1 MSRSLKTI
9 RNLLFRIGSLA
20 AIILIAT
27 QIYQVYQEFH
37 SRTLSIELYWP
48 LLLALVIVSGS
59 IFQQIEAWLI
69 LMRSLEVSLPRHD
82 ARFGYSLSFLA
93 RYIPGTIWGYLS
105 RSEWLWQNYQVS
117 YLRSNYASLLEILS
131 GVFSSLLAI
140 GFGSL
145 LTGAFAGYKGISL
158 SFILIPFIFW
168 LLLLSRFSFSAR
180 IKTLLHLESDRPDPI
195 TFRSWVFILFLLLV
209 NWLYFGLC
217 LFLVGWSMGAWKID
231 QFPSLWILLTTDYS
245 IAWLAGFLVLFF
257 PSGLGVRE
265 FVLTTLL
272 VKHFQIAPGMAQG
285 IALMMRLTM
294 TLAEL
299 ASLLVMAA
307 LKFYTDRA
315 LQTPKKN
322 HTTFG

>member
-1 MSRSLKTI
+1 MSRT
-9 RNLLFRIGSLA
+9 LLILRKLVFRLGSLA
-20 AIILIAT
+20 AVLLIAI

-37 SRTLSIELYWP
+37 SRTLSIQRYWP
-48 LLLALVIVSGS
+48 ILLALGIICGS
-59 IFQQIEAWLI
+59 IFQQIEAWLM
-69 LMRSLEVSLPRHD
+69 LMRSLEVTLPRHD
-82 ARFGYSLSFLA
+82 ARFGYALSFLA

-117 YLRSNYASLLEILS
+117 YLRSNYASILEILS
-131 GVFSSLLAI
+131 GAFSSLLAI
-140 GFGSL
+140 GVGSL
-145 LTGAFAGYKGISL
+145 LTGSFAGYEGILL
-158 SFILIPFIFW
+158 SIILIPFIFW
-168 LLLLSRFSFSAR
+168 LLILSRYSLSPR
-180 IKTLLHLESDRPDPI
+180 IKALLHLESDRPDHI
-195 TFRSWVFILFLLLV
+195 TFRSWIIILFLLLV

-217 LFLVGWSMGAWKID
+217 LFLVGWSMGIWKID
-231 QFPSLWILLTTDYS
+231 QLPSLWILLTTDYS
-245 IAWLAGFLVLFF
+245 IAWLVGFLVIFF

-299 ASLLVMAA
+299 VSLLVMTM
-307 LKFYTDRA
+307 LKFYTGRFV
-315 LQTPKKN
+315 TTSKKN